1 MVANEIGLAHDCQAR
16 PKTRRSANVKLRPIF
31 FTILVGA
38 WASAVAQ
45 VPPETITAAIAAMAD
60 ADRQVVEGPA
70 LVDGVKVSP
79 ARNLPSPG
87 LWVDEPPQG
96 FRIGGRVQFG
106 VVANMTVSPM
116 GGGPGDG
123 DRLIAVLQTLAA
135 PYQEACQRI
144 GGGLKTFEVDMAAPK
159 DPLALR
165 AAYDRGRHDHLLG
178 QHQCLVD
185 GQPVAAF
192 VVTVLPVAESTLL
205 PPGWK
210 LEARVMSLMTKDV
223 ARMISAAHADVAEFG
238 RLTDE
243 LRANGKPGTEV
254 QVRADALQV
263 AGRVAN
269 TNWVCALLIDRR
281 DALMQVQVGMATVF
295 VPATSVVP
303 RVTFKSQKPGLPGE
317 CSMMAR

>member
-1 MVANEIGLAHDCQAR
+1 MKLQPHFIAAVVAI
-16 PKTRRSANVKLRPIF
+16 SAP
-31 FTILVGA
+31 
-38 WASAVAQ
+38 SAAQ
-45 VPPETITAAIAAMAD
+45 VSPEAIAAAIAAMAD

-70 LVDGVKVSP
+70 LVDGVKISP

-123 DRLIAVLQTLAA
+123 DRLIAVLQTLVA
-135 PYQEACQRI
+135 PYQDACQHI
-144 GGGLKTFEVDMAAPK
+144 GGGLKTFEVDMAAPPK

-243 LRANGKPGTEV
+243 LRANGKPGIEV

-281 DALMQVQVGMATVF
+281 EALMQVQVGMATVF